1 MSSARYD
8 GLADWY
14 DATLGNT
21 DLGHFNRDV
30 AVRLTGDGPGAVIDV
45 GCGGGVTAVALAER
59 GWTVTGVDISE
70 DQLRVARGRGIHAV
84 RADAAALPFGDGAFD
99 AAVSV
104 GTHTDFDDFP
114 AALAEI
120 ARVLRPRGRLVYVG
134 VHPCFVGP
142 HVWYTDGELPQLHR
156 GYRETA
162 WRKAAPGISPA
173 GLRAKVGVYHLPLG
187 LFIQSFLEAG
197 LQLEHFEEPDAR
209 EYPKLVALR
218 LRR

>member
-70 DQLRVARGRGIHAV
+70 DQLRVARGRGI
-84 RADAAALPFGDGAFD
+84 
-99 AAVSV
+99 
-104 GTHTDFDDFP
+104 
-114 AALAEI
+114 
-120 ARVLRPRGRLVYVG
+120 RP
-134 VHPCFVGP
+134 FVGDRAEGP
-142 HVWYTDGELPQLHR
+142 TEVGETH
-156 GYRETA
+156 GV
-162 WRKAAPGISPA
+162 AAGP
-173 GLRAKVGVYHLPLG
+173 
-187 LFIQSFLEAG
+187 
-197 LQLEHFEEPDAR
+197 
-209 EYPKLVALR
+209 
-218 LRR
+218 